1 MRLLFSA
8 VSLIMLLPSRWSKP
22 SLASLGVDQLQPLP
36 KRLGSDPLVLL
47 VEGLTRRSFPLGSA
61 LSPVLKNEA
70 TKKRSSLLNPTA
82 EYLAFDF
89 QMISA
94 QSLVS
99 ANLHGKEKRACLE
112 IVGPGRSARTHASK
126 VLPTPHGPS
135 SGWKVEPLLPSPASL
150 IFKLQTIMRRS
161 ECSRKIPPLAYSSSG
176 RGVRQVQGE
185 TVSHTLS
192 VKATQCRARID

>member
-70 TKKRSSLLNPTA
+70 TKKRSSLLNPPA
-82 EYLAFDF
+82 EYLTFDF
-89 QMISA
+89 QMISG
-94 QSLVS
+94 QSFVS
-99 ANLHGKEKRACLE
+99 ANLRGTEKTACRE
-112 IVGPGRSARTHASK
+112 VAGVGRSARTHASK

-135 SGWKVEPLLPSPASL
+135 SGWKVEPLLPSPARL
-150 IFKLQTIMRRS
+150 NLKPQTIMRRS
-161 ECSRKIPPLAYSSSG
+161 GYSRKFPPLAYISCG

-185 TVSHTLS
+185 TVLHTLT
-192 VKATQCRARID
+192 V